1 MVMLSKRELEQMNE
15 AIQNRSNY
23 EHQVILLRSEF
34 DTIWLNTLALY
45 DERDNMKAGIEKLRE
60 KWKRNIGVVER
71 DLKWQLENGTNNL
84 TEKNIEIT
92 KNELKVL
99 REWVADLA
107 SISGKEEK

>member
-1 MVMLSKRELEQMNE
+1 MEKILSKE
-15 AIQNRSNY
+15 AIQQFKKGGFVGKDVLDDLTS
-23 EHQVILLRSEF
+23 
-34 DTIWLNTLALY
+34 TALALY
-45 DERDNMKAGIEKLRE
+45 DENAKMRAGIEKLRE
-60 KWKRNIGVVER
+60 KWKHNIGVVER

-107 SISGKEEK
+107 SISGKGER

>member
-45 DERDNMKAGIEKLRE
+45 NERDNMKAGIEKLGE
-60 KWKRNIGVVER
+60 KWIKGC
-71 DLKWQLENGTNNL
+71 KGTIQEQYLINL
-84 TEKNIEIT
+84 FI
-92 KNELKVL
+92 
-99 REWVADLA
+99 RDLA
-107 SISGKEEK
+107 SIGKEE